1 MKEQALWRKP
11 NNKNKGQRAKLK
23 DFWPR
28 YTNDLFLLSAV
39 VHGSRDD
46 TALVTAAAMSLCP
59 LLSTEGSL
67 RLSAGARPS
76 VGRLV
81 STVACCAAA

>member
-1 MKEQALWRKP
+1 MCLMEQVLWSEKQYENVNLVCKKIP
-11 NNKNKGQRAKLK
+11 KVTIKKQV
-23 DFWPR
+23 
-28 YTNDLFLLSAV
+28 LLSALV
-39 VHGSRDD
+39 RGSSDA
-46 TALVTAAAMSLCP
+46 TALVTAAAISLCP

-76 VGRLV
+76 VGKLL

>member
-1 MKEQALWRKP
+1 MCSMARALWKKRIDLRFGRHP
-11 NNKNKGQRAKLK
+11 NQTSGIQQA
-23 DFWPR
+23 
-28 YTNDLFLLSAV
+28 LLSAV
-39 VHGSRDD
+39 AHGSNEA
-46 TALVTAAAMSLCP
+46 TALVTAAAISLCP

-81 STVACCAAA
+81 PTEAC